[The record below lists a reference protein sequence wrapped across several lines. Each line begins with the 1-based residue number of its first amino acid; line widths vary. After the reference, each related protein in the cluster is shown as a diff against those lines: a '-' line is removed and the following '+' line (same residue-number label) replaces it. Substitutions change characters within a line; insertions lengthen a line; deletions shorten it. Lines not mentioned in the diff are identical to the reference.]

1 MYLILLGPPGSGKG
15 TQAERLCKILNL
27 PHVASGDLFRD
38 HLKRES
44 ELGKLAQSYMDLG
57 QLVPDD
63 VTIAMVKERLSRS
76 DCREG
81 TILDGFPRTLAQ
93 AEALDSILQE
103 IKEQLTGVLFI
114 AVPDDV
120 LIDRLSGRRICR
132 NCQTPYHVHFSPPR
146 QAQTCDHCG
155 GELYQRDDDQPETIK
170 ARVDVYHKQ
179 TAPLIKYYKTAGL
192 LHEVDGRL
200 GIDQVTDALITVISS
215 LRPEASINHKVN
227 FEHP

>member
-15 TQAERLCKILNL
+15 TQAERLRKELNL

-44 ELGKLAQSYMDLG
+44 ELGKLARSYMDNG

-63 VTIAMVKERLSRS
+63 VTIAMVKERLSRP
-76 DCREG
+76 DCRGG

-103 IKEQLTGVLFI
+103 LGQQLTGVLFI

-120 LIDRLSGRRICR
+120 LIERLSGRRICR
-132 NCQTPYHVHFSPPR
+132 NCQTPYHILFSPPR
-146 QAQTCDHCG
+146 EMQTCDLCG

-170 ARVDVYHKQ
+170 ERVDVYHQQ
-179 TAPLIKYYKTAGL
+179 TAPLIKYYLAADL
-192 LHEVDGRL
+192 LHEIDGNIE
-200 GIDQVTDALITVISS
+200 IDQVTEILITVISS
-215 LRPEASINHKVN
+215 LRP
-227 FEHP
+227 

>member
-15 TQAERLCKILNL
+15 TQAERLRMEFNL

-38 HLKRES
+38 HLRRES
-44 ELGKLAQSYMDLG
+44 ELGKLARSYMDNG

-63 VTIAMVKERLSRS
+63 VTIAMVKERLSRP
-76 DCREG
+76 DCRGG

-103 IKEQLTGVLFI
+103 LGQQLTGVLFI

-120 LIDRLSGRRICR
+120 LIERLSGRRICR
-132 NCQTPYHVHFSPPR
+132 NCQTPYHILFSPPR
-146 QAQTCDHCG
+146 EMQTCDLCG

-170 ARVDVYHKQ
+170 ERVDVYHQQ
-179 TAPLIKYYKTAGL
+179 TAPLIKYYLAADL
-192 LHEVDGRL
+192 LHEIDGNIE
-200 GIDQVTDALITVISS
+200 IDQVTEILITVISS
-215 LRPEASINHKVN
+215 LRP
-227 FEHP
+227 

>member
-15 TQAERLCKILNL
+15 TQAERLCKQLDL

-38 HLKRES
+38 HLKRETD
-44 ELGKLAQSYMDLG
+44 LGKLARSYMDIG

-81 TILDGFPRTLAQ
+81 TILDGFPRTRAQ
-93 AEALDSILQE
+93 AEALDLILQE
-103 IKEQLTGVLFI
+103 LGQQLTGVLFM

-120 LIDRLSGRRICR
+120 LIERLSGRRICR
-132 NCQTPYHVHFSPPR
+132 QCQAPYHVAFSPPR
-146 QAQTCDHCG
+146 EAQTCDLCG

-170 ARVDVYHKQ
+170 ARLDVYHQQ
-179 TAPLIKYYKTAGL
+179 TTPLIEFYQAANL
-192 LHEVDGRL
+192 LHEVDGNI
-200 GIDQVTDALITVISS
+200 GIDQVTDS
-215 LRPEASINHKVN
+215 LLTIIRSLQP
-227 FEHP
+227 

>member
-1 MYLILLGPPGSGKG
+1 
-15 TQAERLCKILNL
+15 LNL

-44 ELGKLAQSYMDLG
+44 ELGKLAWSYMDNG

-93 AEALDSILQE
+93 AEALNSIFQE
-103 IKEQLTGVLFI
+103 LRQQLTGVLFI

-120 LIDRLSGRRICR
+120 LIERLSGRRICR
-132 NCQTPYHVHFSPPR
+132 DCQTSFHILFSPPR
-146 QAQTCDHCG
+146 EMQTCDLCG
-155 GELYQRDDDQPETIK
+155 GELVQRDDDQQETI
-170 ARVDVYHKQ
+170 RSRIEVYHKQ
-179 TAPLIKYYKTAGL
+179 TAPLIKYYQAADL
-192 LHEVDGRL
+192 LHEVNGN
-200 GIDQVTDALITVISS
+200 IDIDLVTDTLIKVIRN
-215 LRPEASINHKVN
+215 LRP
-227 FEHP
+227 

>member
-15 TQAERLCKILNL
+15 THAKRLCKELNL

-44 ELGKLAQSYMDLG
+44 ELGKLAQSYMDIG

-63 VTIAMVKERLSRS
+63 VTIAMVKERLSSS

-103 IKEQLTGVLFI
+103 LGQQLTGVVAYRSSRRCPYRTFI
-114 AVPDDV
+114 GQAHMSKLPNTVPHPF
-120 LIDRLSGRRICR
+120 
-132 NCQTPYHVHFSPPR
+132 Q
-146 QAQTCDHCG
+146 
-155 GELYQRDDDQPETIK
+155 
-170 ARVDVYHKQ
+170 
-179 TAPLIKYYKTAGL
+179 
-192 LHEVDGRL
+192 
-200 GIDQVTDALITVISS
+200 SS
-215 LRPEASINHKVN
+215 TRSANVRPV
-227 FEHP
+227 

>member
-15 TQAERLCKILNL
+15 TQAKRLCKELNL

-44 ELGKLAQSYMDLG
+44 ELGKLAQSYMDIG

-63 VTIAMVKERLSRS
+63 VTIAMVKERLSSS

-103 IKEQLTGVLFI
+103 LGQQLRGVLLI

-120 LIDRLSGRRICR
+120 LIERSSGRRICR
-132 NCQTPYHVHFSPPR
+132 NCQTPFHILFSPPR
-146 QAQTCDHCG
+146 AVQTCDLCG
-155 GELYQRDDDQPETIK
+155 GELFQRDDDQPETIR
-170 ARVDVYHKQ
+170 ARIEVYHKQ
-179 TAPLIKYYKTAGL
+179 TAPLIKYYQAAGL
-192 LHEVDGRL
+192 LHEVNGNMD
-200 GIDQVTDALITVISS
+200 IDRVTETLITVISS
-215 LRPEASINHKVN
+215 LRP
-227 FEHP
+227 

>member
-15 TQAERLCKILNL
+15 TQAERLCKQLDL

-38 HLKRES
+38 HLKRETD
-44 ELGKLAQSYMDLG
+44 LGKLARSYIDIG

-76 DCREG
+76 DCRGG
-81 TILDGFPRTLAQ
+81 TILDGFPRTQAQ

-103 IKEQLTGVLFI
+103 LGQQLTGVLFM

-120 LIDRLSGRRICR
+120 LIERLSGRRICR
-132 NCQTPYHVHFSPPR
+132 NCQAPYHVLFSPPR
-146 QAQTCDHCG
+146 EAETCDLCS

-170 ARVDVYHKQ
+170 ARLDVYHKQ
-179 TAPLIKYYKTAGL
+179 TAPLI
-192 LHEVDGRL
+192 
-200 GIDQVTDALITVISS
+200 
-215 LRPEASINHKVN
+215 
-227 FEHP
+227 